1 MPDVSVMLELL
12 VVVALLALVARRLK
26 VPYPIILV
34 VGGLAIGMVPG
45 LPRVTLAPDLVFFVF
60 LPPLVYAGGWFTSL
74 RDLKANIP
82 AIGLLAVGLVLFTI
96 ACVAASPH
104 LLFPTL
110 PSPVPFPLAPP
121 VPPPH

>member
-74 RDLKANIP
+74 RDLKANIR

-96 ACVAASPH
+96 A
-104 LLFPTL
+104 
-110 PSPVPFPLAPP
+110 
-121 VPPPH
+121 